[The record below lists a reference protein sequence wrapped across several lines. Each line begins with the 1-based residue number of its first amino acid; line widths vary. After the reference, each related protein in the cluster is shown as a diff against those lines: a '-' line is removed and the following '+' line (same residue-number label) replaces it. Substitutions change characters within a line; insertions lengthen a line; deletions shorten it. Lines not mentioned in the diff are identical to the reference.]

1 MSRDSYPARW
11 AGRQA
16 IVTRPRRIEAS
27 NAGRIREELLLVINR
42 DAIEL
47 ITDMTATVSR
57 DHAGAD
63 AMVRAHQRAVASGT
77 QLRLVVAAP
86 SVRRVLTLSGL
97 DRLIPVYPCL
107 AAATAAASAAASV
120 TPKPAARLRPSGK
133 ALTELPQ
140 RETGHDAD

>member
-42 DAIEL
+42 GAIE
-47 ITDMTATVSR
+47 
-57 DHAGAD
+57 
-63 AMVRAHQRAVASGT
+63 
-77 QLRLVVAAP
+77 
-86 SVRRVLTLSGL
+86 
-97 DRLIPVYPCL
+97 LIPVYPCL